1 MVGISGDSGRTC
13 RLWILEQ
20 CSGRIALEGNKGS
33 VLYTL
38 TLYIQHINNTAQIAE
53 LETKCAGL
61 EATIKDQ
68 YDRINAMKLDKSV
81 FEATMMQLNT
91 VQNDLHEI
99 RADIRELLK
108 CQSQH

>member
-1 MVGISGDSGRTC
+1 M
-13 RLWILEQ
+13 EQ
-20 CSGRIALEGNKGS
+20 LKEF
-33 VLYTL
+33 VLKYFKIIVAVLTFAL

-81 FEATMMQLNT
+81 FEAT
-91 VQNDLHEI
+91 
-99 RADIRELLK
+99 
-108 CQSQH
+108 